1 MKFEKKDFAITLGK
15 RVREVR
21 KDKGF
26 TLEKLALEAGIELKQ
41 LARIEYGEVNTS
53 VYQIYK
59 LSYSLNIDL
68 KEMFEPIP
76 KKNRENLS

>member
-59 LSYSLNIDL
+59 LSYSLDIDL